1 MWTLISVQQY
11 HSSTEKKYHL
21 QSLSFMRNITFIA
34 ILLAF
39 VQSLAAQTAVPLQTS
54 IRNGAGT
61 LEMSVLDYGARIQSL
76 SFHGTDVVLGFDRP
90 DDYVTHKQNF
100 GAVVGRY
107 IGRILG
113 GKLTIDG
120 RNYQLSVGSNGDCSH
135 GGTPGFAV
143 KTWTV
148 TSKNDSSV
156 VLRYISPD
164 GENGFPG
171 ELTLVVRYTLTADA
185 LRIDYHATTTKP
197 TVLNPSNHT
206 FFCLSGSQGEDILNE
221 TLWLNADAIAAY
233 DKDKRVTGE
242 LQSVAGT
249 PFDFTR
255 PQKIGQR
262 IDEANAQL
270 QVTRGYDH
278 CYRLCTGGSLSEA
291 AARIEDAS
299 SGIAMEVFTT
309 EPAMQI
315 YTANGHN
322 GTIKGKGGVLYP
334 RRNAICFETMHFP
347 DSPNKPQWPS
357 TLLRPG
363 ETFRSTT
370 VFRFIKM

>member
-21 QSLSFMRNITFIA
+21 QSISFMRNITFIA

-90 DDYVTHKQNF
+90 EDYVTHKQNF

>member
-90 DDYVTHKQNF
+90 EDYVTHKQNF

-185 LRIDYHATTTKP
+185 LRIDYHASTTKP

-242 LQSVAGT
+242 QQSVAGT

-363 ETFRSTT
+363 ETFHSTT

>member
-1 MWTLISVQQY
+1 
-11 HSSTEKKYHL
+11 
-21 QSLSFMRNITFIA
+21 MRNITFIA

-54 IRNGAGT
+54 IRNEAGT

-76 SFHGTDVVLGFDRP
+76 SFHGTDVVLGFERP
-90 DDYVTHKQNF
+90 EDYVTHKQNF

-185 LRIDYHATTTKP
+185 LRIDYYATTTKP

-347 DSPNKPQWPS
+347 DSPNKPQWTS

>member
-39 VQSLAAQTAVPLQTS
+39 AQSLAAQTAVPLQTS

-90 DDYVTHKQNF
+90 EDYVTHKQNF

-185 LRIDYHATTTKP
+185 LRIDYYATTTKP

-255 PQKIGQR
+255 RQKIGQR

>member
-54 IRNGAGT
+54 IRNGTGT

-76 SFHGTDVVLGFDRP
+76 RFHGTDVVLGFDRP
-90 DDYVTHKQNF
+90 EDYVTHKQNF

-206 FFCLSGSQGEDILNE
+206 FFCLSGSQDEDILNE

>member
-90 DDYVTHKQNF
+90 EDYVTHKQNF

-185 LRIDYHATTTKP
+185 LRIDYYATTTKP

>member
-90 DDYVTHKQNF
+90 EDYVTHKQNF

-255 PQKIGQR
+255 RQKIGQR

>member
-1 MWTLISVQQY
+1 
-11 HSSTEKKYHL
+11 
-21 QSLSFMRNITFIA
+21 MRNITFIA

-39 VQSLAAQTAVPLQTS
+39 AQSLAAQTAVPLQTS

-90 DDYVTHKQNF
+90 EDYVTHKQNF

-262 IDEANAQL
+262 IDETNAQL

-278 CYRLCTGGSLSEA
+278 CYRLCTDGSLSEA

-363 ETFRSTT
+363 ETFHSTT

>member
-90 DDYVTHKQNF
+90 EDYVTHKQNF